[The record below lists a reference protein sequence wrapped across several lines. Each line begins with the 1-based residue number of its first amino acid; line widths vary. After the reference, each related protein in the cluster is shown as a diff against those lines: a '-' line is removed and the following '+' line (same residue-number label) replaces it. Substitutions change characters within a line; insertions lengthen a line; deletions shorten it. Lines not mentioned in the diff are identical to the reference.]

1 MLMYHKH
8 LLIIAFALMAFTAQA
23 ETKTVNVET
32 AGTLSTLIKGDDLN
46 VIDLTLTGNIN
57 KADIAFIRQKMKVET
72 LDLKDANIVS
82 YSETVGETTIEYP
95 ANEFPAN
102 VFQKKDNDDA
112 IIPLKKIIFPAT
124 MTSVGS
130 YAFNSSS
137 DSQLETVDFSNCSN
151 LETIKGYAF
160 EFCDKITEIDLSGH
174 ANLKSIGEYGFG
186 QTGAKTIN
194 LEGCSALESIGGR
207 AFYNSYECTVLN
219 LKGCTALKTIGNR
232 AFLNLSKNSANKTEG
247 YNLVLD
253 FSTCTSL
260 ETIQESGC
268 KSAKA
273 VAFIFPASVKQL
285 QKDAFNLC
293 NNAKYSRY
301 FCKLPELGSSA
312 LKSLYKKKCYVL
324 SGNKADY
331 ENAGFTDVEEF
342 DATGIKSI
350 ASSITNGKAYSITGM
365 PYNGTGIRII
375 GGKKYIK

>member
-1 MLMYHKH
+1 MKCKH
-8 LLIIAFALMAFTAQA
+8 LLLIAFSLMAFTAQA
-23 ETKTVNVET
+23 ETKTIKVET

-57 KADIAFIRQKMKVET
+57 KADIAFIRQNMKVET
-72 LDLKDANIVS
+72 LDLKDANIVA

-102 VFQKKDNDDA
+102 VFQKKENDDA
-112 IIPLKKIIFPAT
+112 IIPLKKIIFPAS

-137 DSQLETVDFSNCSN
+137 QSQLETVDFSNCSN

-160 EFCDKITEIDLSGH
+160 EFCNKITEIDLSGH
-174 ANLKSIGEYGFG
+174 ANLKSIEEYGFG

-194 LEGCSALESIGGR
+194 LEGCSALESIGER
-207 AFYNSYECTVLN
+207 AFYQSYECTVLN

-232 AFLNLSKNSANKTEG
+232 AFLNLSKNSSKTKG

-268 KSAKA
+268 QSAKA
-273 VAFIFPASVKQL
+273 VAFIFPASLKQL
-285 QKDAFNLC
+285 QKNAFNLC
-293 NNAKYSRY
+293 TNAQYSRY

-312 LKSLYKKKCYVL
+312 LKSLYKKKCYVPA
-324 SGNKADY
+324 GNKADY

-350 ASSITNGKAYSITGM
+350 ASSIANGKAYSITGQ

-375 GGKKYIK
+375 GGKKYSK

>member
-1 MLMYHKH
+1 MKCKH
-8 LLIIAFALMAFTAQA
+8 LLLIAFSLMVFTAQA
-23 ETKTVNVET
+23 ETKTIKVET

-57 KADIAFIRQKMKVET
+57 KADIAFIRQNMKVET
-72 LDLKDANIVS
+72 LDLKDANIVA

-112 IIPLKKIIFPAT
+112 IIPLKKIIFPAS

-137 DSQLETVDFSNCSN
+137 QSQLETVDFSNCSN

-160 EFCDKITEIDLSGH
+160 EFCNKITEIDLSGH
-174 ANLKSIGEYGFG
+174 ANLKSIEEYGFG

-194 LEGCSALESIGGR
+194 LEGCSALESIGER
-207 AFYNSYECTVLN
+207 AFYQSYECTALN
-219 LKGCTALKTIGNR
+219 LKGCTTLKTIGNR
-232 AFLNLSKNSANKTEG
+232 AFLNLSKNSSKTEG

-260 ETIQESGC
+260 ETIWESGC
-268 KSAKA
+268 QSAKA
-273 VAFIFPASVKQL
+273 VAFILPASVKEL
-285 QKDAFNLC
+285 QKNAFYLC
-293 NNAKYSRY
+293 TNAQYSRY

-324 SGNKADY
+324 PGNKADY
-331 ENAGFTDVEEF
+331 ENAGFEDVEEF

-350 ASSITNGKAYSITGM
+350 ASSSATGKAYSITGQ
-365 PYNGTGIRII
+365 PYNGNGIRII
-375 GGKKYIK
+375 GGKKYSK

>member
-1 MLMYHKH
+1 MKCKH
-8 LLIIAFALMAFTAQA
+8 LLLIAFSLMAFTAQA
-23 ETKTVNVET
+23 ETKTIKVET
-32 AGTLSTLIKGDDLN
+32 AGTLSTLIQGDDLN

-57 KADIAFIRQKMKVET
+57 KADIAFIRQNMKVET
-72 LDLKDANIVS
+72 LDLKDANIVA

-112 IIPLKKIIFPAT
+112 IIPLKKIIFPAS

-137 DSQLETVDFSNCSN
+137 QSQLETVDFSNCSN

-160 EFCDKITEIDLSGH
+160 EFCNKITEIDLSGH
-174 ANLKSIGEYGFG
+174 ANLKSIEEYGFG

-194 LEGCSALESIGGR
+194 LEGCSALESIGER
-207 AFYNSYECTVLN
+207 AFYQSYECTVLN

-232 AFLNLSKNSANKTEG
+232 AFLNLSKNSSKTAG

-253 FSTCTSL
+253 FSPCTSL
-260 ETIQESGC
+260 ETICESGC
-268 KSAKA
+268 QSAKA
-273 VAFIFPASVKQL
+273 VAFILPASVKEL
-285 QKDAFNLC
+285 QKNAFYLC
-293 NNAKYSRY
+293 TNAQYSRY

-324 SGNKADY
+324 PGNKADY
-331 ENAGFTDVEEF
+331 ENAGFEDVEEF

-350 ASSITNGKAYSITGM
+350 ASSSANGKAYSITGQ
-365 PYNGTGIRII
+365 PYNGNGIRII
-375 GGKKYIK
+375 GGKKYSK

>member
-1 MLMYHKH
+1 MKCKH
-8 LLIIAFALMAFTAQA
+8 LLLIAFSLMVFTAQA
-23 ETKTVNVET
+23 ETKTIKVET
-32 AGTLSTLIKGDDLN
+32 AGTLSTLIQGDDLN

-57 KADIAFIRQKMKVET
+57 KADIAFIRQNMKVET
-72 LDLKDANIVS
+72 LDLKDANIVA

-102 VFQKKDNDDA
+102 VFQKKDNDDT
-112 IIPLKKIIFPAT
+112 IIPLKKIIFPAS

-137 DSQLETVDFSNCSN
+137 QSQLETVDFSNCSN

-160 EFCDKITEIDLSGH
+160 EFCNKITEIDLSGH
-174 ANLKSIGEYGFG
+174 ANLKSIEEYGFG

-194 LEGCSALESIGGR
+194 LEGCSALESIGER
-207 AFYNSYECTVLN
+207 AFYQSYECTALN

-232 AFLNLSKNSANKTEG
+232 AFLNLSKNSSKTEG

-268 KSAKA
+268 QSAKA
-273 VAFIFPASVKQL
+273 VAFILPASVKEL
-285 QKDAFNLC
+285 QKNAFYLC
-293 NNAKYSRY
+293 TNAQYSRY

-324 SGNKADY
+324 PGNKADY
-331 ENAGFTDVEEF
+331 ENAGFEDVEEF

-350 ASSITNGKAYSITGM
+350 ASSSATGKAYSITGQ
-365 PYNGTGIRII
+365 PYNGNGIRII
-375 GGKKYIK
+375 GGKKYSK

>member
-1 MLMYHKH
+1 MKCKH
-8 LLIIAFALMAFTAQA
+8 LLLIAFSLMAFTAHA
-23 ETKTVNVET
+23 ETKTIKVET

-72 LDLKDANIVS
+72 LDLKDANIVT
-82 YSETVGETTIEYP
+82 YSEKVGETTIEYP

-102 VFQKKDNDDA
+102 VFQKKEKDKA

-130 YAFNSSS
+130 YAFDSS
-137 DSQLETVDFSNCSN
+137 DQSQLETVDFSHCSN
-151 LETIKGYAF
+151 LETIKDYAF
-160 EFCDKITEIDLSGH
+160 KFCYKITEIDLSGH
-174 ANLKSIGEYGFG
+174 ANLKSIGEYGFE

-207 AFYNSYECTVLN
+207 ALSQSYECTALN
-219 LKGCTALKTIGNR
+219 LKGCTALKTIGKR
-232 AFLNLSKNSANKTEG
+232 AFLNLSKNSAKTED

-253 FSTCTSL
+253 FSPCTSL
-260 ETIQESGC
+260 ETICESC
-268 KSAKA
+268 CQSAKA
-273 VAFIFPASVKQL
+273 VAFILPASVKQL
-285 QKDAFNLC
+285 QKNAFYSC
-293 NNAKYSRY
+293 TNAQYSRY

-312 LKSLYKKKCYVL
+312 LNSLYKKKCYVL

-342 DATGIKSI
+342 GATGIKSI
-350 ASSITNGKAYSITGM
+350 VSSSANGKAYSITGL

>member
-1 MLMYHKH
+1 M
-8 LLIIAFALMAFTAQA
+8 
-23 ETKTVNVET
+23 ET
-32 AGTLSTLIKGDDLN
+32 AGTLSTLIKGNDLN
-46 VIDLTLTGNIN
+46 VTDLTLTGNIN
-57 KADIAFIRQKMKVET
+57 KADIAFIRQSMKVET
-72 LDLKDANIVS
+72 LDLKDANIVA

-102 VFQKKDNDDA
+102 VFQKKENDDA
-112 IIPLKKIIFPAT
+112 IIPLKKIVFPAS

-137 DSQLETVDFSNCSN
+137 KSQLETVDFSNCYN
-151 LETIKGYAF
+151 LETIKDYAF
-160 EFCDKITEIDLSGH
+160 EFCNKITEIDLSGH

-232 AFLNLSKNSANKTEG
+232 AFLNLSKNSAKPKE

-268 KSAKA
+268 QSAKA
-273 VAFIFPASVKQL
+273 VAFILPASVKQL
-285 QKDAFNLC
+285 QKNAFNLC
-293 NNAKYSRY
+293 TNAQYSRY
-301 FCKLPELGSSA
+301 YCKLPELGSSA
-312 LKSLYKKKCYVL
+312 LKSLYNKKCYVL

-350 ASSITNGKAYSITGM
+350 VSSSANGKAYSITGL

-375 GGKKYIK
+375 GGKKYSK

>member
-1 MLMYHKH
+1 MKCKH
-8 LLIIAFALMAFTAQA
+8 LLLIAFSLMAFTAQA
-23 ETKTVNVET
+23 ETKTIKVET

-57 KADIAFIRQKMKVET
+57 KADIAFIRQNMKVET
-72 LDLKDANIVS
+72 LDLKDANIVA

-102 VFQKKDNDDA
+102 VFQKKDNDNT
-112 IIPLKKIIFPAT
+112 IIPLKKIIFPAS
-124 MTSVGS
+124 MTAVGQ

-160 EFCDKITEIDLSGH
+160 EFCNKITEIDLSGH
-174 ANLKSIGEYGFG
+174 ANLKSIEEYGFG

-194 LEGCSALESIGGR
+194 LEGCSALESIGER
-207 AFYNSYECTVLN
+207 AFYQSYECTALN

-232 AFLNLSKNSANKTEG
+232 AFLNLSKNSSKTAG

-253 FSTCTSL
+253 FSPCTSL

-268 KSAKA
+268 QSAKA
-273 VAFIFPASVKQL
+273 VAFILPASVKEL
-285 QKDAFNLC
+285 QKNAFNLC
-293 NNAKYSRY
+293 TNAQYSRY

-324 SGNKADY
+324 PGNKADY
-331 ENAGFTDVEEF
+331 ENAGFEDVEEF

-350 ASSITNGKAYSITGM
+350 ASSSANGKAYSITGQ
-365 PYNGTGIRII
+365 PYNGNGIRII
-375 GGKKYIK
+375 GGKKYNKLH

>member
-1 MLMYHKH
+1 MKCKH
-8 LLIIAFALMAFTAQA
+8 LLLIAFSLMVFTAQA
-23 ETKTVNVET
+23 ETKTIKVET

-57 KADIAFIRQKMKVET
+57 KADIAFIRQNMKVET
-72 LDLKDANIVS
+72 LDLKDANIVA

-112 IIPLKKIIFPAT
+112 IIPLKKIIFPAS

-130 YAFNSSS
+130 HAFDNSSQ
-137 DSQLETVDFSNCSN
+137 SQLETVDFSNCSN
-151 LETIKGYAF
+151 LETIKDYAF
-160 EFCDKITEIDLSGH
+160 EFCYKITEIDLSGH
-174 ANLKSIGEYGFG
+174 ANLKSIEEYGFG

-194 LEGCSALESIGGR
+194 LEGCSALESIGER
-207 AFYNSYECTVLN
+207 AFYQSYECTALN

-232 AFLNLSKNSANKTEG
+232 AFLNLSKNSSKTED

-268 KSAKA
+268 QSAKA
-273 VAFIFPASVKQL
+273 VAFILPASVKEL
-285 QKDAFNLC
+285 QKNAFYLC
-293 NNAKYSRY
+293 TNAQYSRY

-324 SGNKADY
+324 PGNKADY
-331 ENAGFTDVEEF
+331 ENAGFEDVEEF

-350 ASSITNGKAYSITGM
+350 ASSSANGKAYSITGQ
-365 PYNGTGIRII
+365 PYNGNGIRII
-375 GGKKYIK
+375 GGKKYSK

>member
-1 MLMYHKH
+1 MKCKH
-8 LLIIAFALMAFTAQA
+8 LLLIAFSLMAFTAQA
-23 ETKTVNVET
+23 ETKTIKVET

-57 KADIAFIRQKMKVET
+57 KADIAFIRQNMKVET
-72 LDLKDANIVS
+72 LDLKDANIVA

-102 VFQKKDNDDA
+102 VFQKKDNDNT
-112 IIPLKKIIFPAT
+112 IIPLKKIIFPAS
-124 MTSVGS
+124 MTAVGQ

-137 DSQLETVDFSNCSN
+137 QSQLETVDFSNCSN

-160 EFCDKITEIDLSGH
+160 EFCNKITEIDLSGH
-174 ANLKSIGEYGFG
+174 ANLKSIEEYGFG

-194 LEGCSALESIGGR
+194 LEGCSALESIGER
-207 AFYNSYECTVLN
+207 AFYQSYECTALN

-232 AFLNLSKNSANKTEG
+232 AFLNLSKNSSNTES

-253 FSTCTSL
+253 FSPCTSL

-268 KSAKA
+268 QSAKA
-273 VAFIFPASVKQL
+273 VAFILPASVKEL
-285 QKDAFNLC
+285 QKNAFYLC
-293 NNAKYSRY
+293 TNAQYSRY

-324 SGNKADY
+324 PGNKADY
-331 ENAGFTDVEEF
+331 ENAGFEDVEEF

-350 ASSITNGKAYSITGM
+350 ASSSATGKAYSITGQ
-365 PYNGTGIRII
+365 PYNGNGIRII
-375 GGKKYIK
+375 GGKKYSK

>member
-1 MLMYHKH
+1 MKCKH
-8 LLIIAFALMAFTAQA
+8 LLLIAFSLMVFTAHA
-23 ETKTVNVET
+23 ETKTIKVET

-57 KADIAFIRQKMKVET
+57 KADIAFIRQNMKVET
-72 LDLKDANIVS
+72 LDLKDANIVA

-95 ANEFPAN
+95 ADEFPAN

-112 IIPLKKIIFPAT
+112 IIPLKKIIFPAS

-160 EFCDKITEIDLSGH
+160 EFCYKITEIDLSGH
-174 ANLKSIGEYGFG
+174 ANLKSIEEYGFG

-194 LEGCSALESIGGR
+194 LEGCSALESIGER
-207 AFYNSYECTVLN
+207 AFYQSYECTALN

-232 AFLNLSKNSANKTEG
+232 AFLNLSKNSSKTAG

-253 FSTCTSL
+253 FSPCTLL

-268 KSAKA
+268 QSAKA
-273 VAFIFPASVKQL
+273 VAFILPASVKEL
-285 QKDAFNLC
+285 QKNAFNLC
-293 NNAKYSRY
+293 TNAQYSRY

-324 SGNKADY
+324 PGNKADY
-331 ENAGFTDVEEF
+331 ENAGFEDVEEF

-350 ASSITNGKAYSITGM
+350 ASSPANGKAYSITGQ
-365 PYNGTGIRII
+365 PYNGNGIRII
-375 GGKKYIK
+375 GGKKYSK

>member
-1 MLMYHKH
+1 MLMKCKH
-8 LLIIAFALMAFTAQA
+8 LLIIAFALMAFTAKA

-72 LDLKDANIVS
+72 LDLKDANIVA

-137 DSQLETVDFSNCSN
+137 KSQLETVDFSHCSN

-232 AFLNLSKNSANKTEG
+232 AFLNLSKNSAKPKD

-268 KSAKA
+268 QSAKA
-273 VAFIFPASVKQL
+273 VAFILPASLKQL
-285 QKDAFNLC
+285 QKNAFYLC
-293 NNAKYSRY
+293 TNAKYSRY

-312 LKSLYKKKCYVL
+312 LKSLYNKKCYVL

-350 ASSITNGKAYSITGM
+350 VSSSANGKAYSITGL

>member
-1 MLMYHKH
+1 MKCKH
-8 LLIIAFALMAFTAQA
+8 LLLIAFSLMVFTAHA
-23 ETKTVNVET
+23 ETKTIKVET

-57 KADIAFIRQKMKVET
+57 KADIAFIRQNMKVET
-72 LDLKDANIVS
+72 LDLKDANIVA

-112 IIPLKKIIFPAT
+112 IIPLKKIIFPAS

-130 YAFNSSS
+130 YAFSSS
-137 DSQLETVDFSNCSN
+137 SQSQLETVDFSNCSN

-160 EFCDKITEIDLSGH
+160 EFCNKITEIDLSGH
-174 ANLKSIGEYGFG
+174 ANLKSIEEYGFG

-194 LEGCSALESIGGR
+194 LEGCSALESIGER
-207 AFYNSYECTVLN
+207 AFYQSYECTALN

-232 AFLNLSKNSANKTEG
+232 AFLNLSKNSSKTED

-253 FSTCTSL
+253 FSPCTSL

-268 KSAKA
+268 QSAKA
-273 VAFIFPASVKQL
+273 VAFILPASVKEL
-285 QKDAFNLC
+285 QKNAFYLC
-293 NNAKYSRY
+293 TNAQYSRY

-324 SGNKADY
+324 PGNKADY
-331 ENAGFTDVEEF
+331 ENAGFEDVEEF

-350 ASSITNGKAYSITGM
+350 SSSSATGKAYSITGQ
-365 PYNGTGIRII
+365 PYNGNGIRII
-375 GGKKYIK
+375 GGKKYSK

>member
-1 MLMYHKH
+1 MKCKH
-8 LLIIAFALMAFTAQA
+8 LLLIAFSLMVFTAHA
-23 ETKTVNVET
+23 ETKTIKVET
-32 AGTLSTLIKGDDLN
+32 AGTLSTLIQGDDLN

-57 KADIAFIRQKMKVET
+57 KADIAFIRQNMKVET
-72 LDLKDANIVS
+72 LDLKDANIVA

-102 VFQKKDNDDA
+102 VFQKKDNDDT
-112 IIPLKKIIFPAT
+112 IIPLKKIIFPAS

-137 DSQLETVDFSNCSN
+137 QSQLETVDFSNCSN

-160 EFCDKITEIDLSGH
+160 EFCNKITEIDLSGH
-174 ANLKSIGEYGFG
+174 ANLKSIEEYGFG

-194 LEGCSALESIGGR
+194 LEGCSALESIGER
-207 AFYNSYECTVLN
+207 AFYQSYECTALN

-232 AFLNLSKNSANKTEG
+232 AFLNLSKYSANTEG

-268 KSAKA
+268 QSAKA
-273 VAFIFPASVKQL
+273 VAFILPASVKEL
-285 QKDAFNLC
+285 QKNAFYLC
-293 NNAKYSRY
+293 TNAQYSRY

-324 SGNKADY
+324 PGNKADY
-331 ENAGFTDVEEF
+331 ENAGFEDVEEF

-350 ASSITNGKAYSITGM
+350 ASSSATGKAYSITGQ
-365 PYNGTGIRII
+365 PYNGNGIRII
-375 GGKKYIK
+375 GGKKYSK

>member
-1 MLMYHKH
+1 MKCKH
-8 LLIIAFALMAFTAQA
+8 LLLIAFSLMAFTAQA
-23 ETKTVNVET
+23 ETKTIKVET

-57 KADIAFIRQKMKVET
+57 KADIAFIRQNMKVET
-72 LDLKDANIVS
+72 LDLKDANIVA

-112 IIPLKKIIFPAT
+112 IIPLKKIIFPAS

-137 DSQLETVDFSNCSN
+137 QSQLETVDFSNCSN

-160 EFCDKITEIDLSGH
+160 EFCNKITEIDLSGH
-174 ANLKSIGEYGFG
+174 ANLKSIEEYGFG

-194 LEGCSALESIGGR
+194 LEGCSALESIGER
-207 AFYNSYECTVLN
+207 AFYQSYECTALN

-232 AFLNLSKNSANKTEG
+232 AFLNLSKNSSKTAG

-253 FSTCTSL
+253 FSPCTSL

-268 KSAKA
+268 QSAKA
-273 VAFIFPASVKQL
+273 VAFILPASVKEL
-285 QKDAFNLC
+285 QKNAFYLC
-293 NNAKYSRY
+293 TNAQYSRY

-324 SGNKADY
+324 PGNKADY
-331 ENAGFTDVEEF
+331 ENAGFEDVEEF

-350 ASSITNGKAYSITGM
+350 ASSSANGKAYSITGQ
-365 PYNGTGIRII
+365 PYNGNGIRII
-375 GGKKYIK
+375 GGKKYSK

>member
-1 MLMYHKH
+1 MKCKH
-8 LLIIAFALMAFTAQA
+8 LLLIAFSLMVFTAHA
-23 ETKTVNVET
+23 ETKTIKVET

-57 KADIAFIRQKMKVET
+57 KADIAFIRQNMKVET
-72 LDLKDANIVS
+72 LDLKDANIVA

-112 IIPLKKIIFPAT
+112 IIPLKKIIFPAS

-137 DSQLETVDFSNCSN
+137 QSQLETVDFSNCSN

-160 EFCDKITEIDLSGH
+160 EFCNKITEIDLSGH
-174 ANLKSIGEYGFG
+174 ANLKSIEEYGFG

-194 LEGCSALESIGGR
+194 LEGCSALESIGER
-207 AFYNSYECTVLN
+207 AFYQSYECTALN

-232 AFLNLSKNSANKTEG
+232 AFLNLSKNSAKTEG

-253 FSTCTSL
+253 FSPCTSL

-268 KSAKA
+268 QSAKA
-273 VAFIFPASVKQL
+273 VAFILPASVKEL
-285 QKDAFNLC
+285 QKNAFYLC
-293 NNAKYSRY
+293 TNAQYSRY

-324 SGNKADY
+324 PGNKADY
-331 ENAGFTDVEEF
+331 ENAGFEDVEEF

-350 ASSITNGKAYSITGM
+350 ASSSATGKAYSITGQ
-365 PYNGTGIRII
+365 PYNGNGIRII
-375 GGKKYIK
+375 GGKKYSK

>member
-1 MLMYHKH
+1 MKCKH
-8 LLIIAFALMAFTAQA
+8 LLLIAFSLMAFTAQA
-23 ETKTVNVET
+23 ETKTIKVET

-57 KADIAFIRQKMKVET
+57 KADIAFIRQNMKVET
-72 LDLKDANIVS
+72 LDLKDANIVA

-112 IIPLKKIIFPAT
+112 IIPLKKIIFPAS

-137 DSQLETVDFSNCSN
+137 QSQLETVDFSNCSN

-160 EFCDKITEIDLSGH
+160 EFCNKITEIDLSGH
-174 ANLKSIGEYGFG
+174 ANLKSIEEYGFG

-194 LEGCSALESIGGR
+194 LEGCSALESIGER
-207 AFYNSYECTVLN
+207 AFYQSYECTAIN

-232 AFLNLSKNSANKTEG
+232 AFLNLSKNSSKTED

-253 FSTCTSL
+253 FSPCTSL

-268 KSAKA
+268 QSAKA
-273 VAFIFPASVKQL
+273 VAFILPASVKEL
-285 QKDAFNLC
+285 QKNAFYLC
-293 NNAKYSRY
+293 TNAQYSRY

-324 SGNKADY
+324 PGNKADY
-331 ENAGFTDVEEF
+331 ENAGFEDVEEF

-350 ASSITNGKAYSITGM
+350 ASSSANGKAYSITGL
-365 PYNGTGIRII
+365 PYNGNGIRII
-375 GGKKYIK
+375 GGKKYSK

>member
-1 MLMYHKH
+1 MKCKH
-8 LLIIAFALMAFTAQA
+8 LLLIAFSLMAFTAQA
-23 ETKTVNVET
+23 ETKTIKVET

-57 KADIAFIRQKMKVET
+57 KADIAFIRQNMKVET
-72 LDLKDANIVS
+72 LDLKDANIVA

-102 VFQKKDNDDA
+102 VFQKKDNDNT
-112 IIPLKKIIFPAT
+112 IIPLKKIIFPAS
-124 MTSVGS
+124 MTAVGQ

-160 EFCDKITEIDLSGH
+160 EFCNKITEIDLSGH
-174 ANLKSIGEYGFG
+174 ANLKSIEEYGFG

-194 LEGCSALESIGGR
+194 LEGCSALESIGER
-207 AFYNSYECTVLN
+207 AFYQSYECTALN

-232 AFLNLSKNSANKTEG
+232 AFLNLSKNSSNTES

-253 FSTCTSL
+253 FSPCTSL

-268 KSAKA
+268 QSAKA
-273 VAFIFPASVKQL
+273 VAFILPASVKEL
-285 QKDAFNLC
+285 QKNAFYLC
-293 NNAKYSRY
+293 TNAQYSRY

-324 SGNKADY
+324 PGNKADY
-331 ENAGFTDVEEF
+331 ENAGFEDVEEF

-350 ASSITNGKAYSITGM
+350 ASSSATGKAYSITGQ
-365 PYNGTGIRII
+365 PYNGNGIRII
-375 GGKKYIK
+375 GGKKYSK

>member
-8 LLIIAFALMAFTAQA
+8 LLIIAFALMAFTAKA

-57 KADIAFIRQKMKVET
+57 KADIAFIRQNMKVET
-72 LDLKDANIVS
+72 LDLKDANIVA
-82 YSETVGETTIEYP
+82 YSKTVGETTIEYP

-102 VFQKKDNDDA
+102 VFQKKENDDA
-112 IIPLKKIIFPAT
+112 IIPLKKIVFPTT
-124 MTSVGS
+124 MTAVGQ

-194 LEGCSALESIGGR
+194 LEGCSALESIGER
-207 AFYNSYECTVLN
+207 AFYQSYECTALN

-232 AFLNLSKNSANKTEG
+232 AFLNLSKNSAKRGG

-253 FSTCTSL
+253 FSPCTSL

-268 KSAKA
+268 QSVKA
-273 VAFIFPASVKQL
+273 VAFILPASVKQL
-285 QKDAFNLC
+285 QKNAFNLC
-293 NNAKYSRY
+293 TNAKYSRY
-301 FCKLPELGSSA
+301 YCKLPELGSSA

-350 ASSITNGKAYSITGM
+350 ASSITNGKAYSITGL

>member
-1 MLMYHKH
+1 MKCKH
-8 LLIIAFALMAFTAQA
+8 LLLIAFSLMAFTAHA
-23 ETKTVNVET
+23 ETKTIKVET
-32 AGTLSTLIKGDDLN
+32 AGTLSTLIQGDDLN

-57 KADIAFIRQKMKVET
+57 KADIAFIRQNMKVET
-72 LDLKDANIVS
+72 LDLKDANIVA

-102 VFQKKDNDDA
+102 VFQKKDNDDT
-112 IIPLKKIIFPAT
+112 IIPLKKIIFPAS
-124 MTSVGS
+124 MTAVGQ

-160 EFCDKITEIDLSGH
+160 EFCNKITEIDLSGH
-174 ANLKSIGEYGFG
+174 ANLKSIEEYGFG

-194 LEGCSALESIGGR
+194 LEGCSALESIGER
-207 AFYNSYECTVLN
+207 AFYQSYECTALN

-232 AFLNLSKNSANKTEG
+232 AFLNLSKNSSKTEG

-268 KSAKA
+268 QSAKA

-285 QKDAFNLC
+285 QKNAFYLC
-293 NNAKYSRY
+293 TNAQYSRY
-301 FCKLPELGSSA
+301 FCKLPELGSGA
-312 LKSLYKKKCYVL
+312 LKSLYKKKCYVPA
-324 SGNKADY
+324 GNKADY

-350 ASSITNGKAYSITGM
+350 ASSSANGKAYSITGQ
-365 PYNGTGIRII
+365 PYNGNGIRII
-375 GGKKYIK
+375 GGKKYSK

>member
-1 MLMYHKH
+1 MKCKH
-8 LLIIAFALMAFTAQA
+8 LLLIAFSLMAFTAQA
-23 ETKTVNVET
+23 ETKTIKVET

-57 KADIAFIRQKMKVET
+57 KADIAFIRQNMKVET
-72 LDLKDANIVS
+72 LDLKDANIVA

-102 VFQKKDNDDA
+102 VFQMKENDDA
-112 IIPLKKIIFPAT
+112 IIPLKKIIFPAS

-130 YAFNSSS
+130 HAFDNSSQ
-137 DSQLETVDFSNCSN
+137 SQLETVDFSNCSN

-160 EFCDKITEIDLSGH
+160 EFCYKITDIDLSGH
-174 ANLKSIGEYGFG
+174 ANLKTIEEYGFG

-194 LEGCSALESIGGR
+194 LEGCSALESIGDR
-207 AFYNSYECTVLN
+207 AFYQSYECTVLN

-232 AFLNLSKNSANKTEG
+232 AFLNLSKNSSKTEG

-268 KSAKA
+268 QSAKA
-273 VAFIFPASVKQL
+273 VAFILPASVKQL
-285 QKDAFNLC
+285 QKNAFNLC
-293 NNAKYSRY
+293 TNAQYSRY

-312 LKSLYKKKCYVL
+312 LKSLYKKKCYVPA
-324 SGNKADY
+324 GNKADY

-350 ASSITNGKAYSITGM
+350 ASSSANGKAYSITGQ

-375 GGKKYIK
+375 GGKKYSK

>member
-1 MLMYHKH
+1 MKCKH
-8 LLIIAFALMAFTAQA
+8 LLLIAFSLMAFTAHA
-23 ETKTVNVET
+23 ETKTIKVET

-57 KADIAFIRQKMKVET
+57 KADIAFIRQSMKVET
-72 LDLKDANIVS
+72 LDLKDANIMA
-82 YSETVGETTIEYP
+82 YSETVGETTTEYP

-102 VFQKKDNDDA
+102 VYQKKETDNV
-112 IIPLKKIIFPAT
+112 IIPLKKIVFPAS

-137 DSQLETVDFSNCSN
+137 QSQLETVDFSNCSN

-174 ANLKSIGEYGFG
+174 ANLKSIEEYSFG

-194 LEGCSALESIGGR
+194 LEGCSALESIGER
-207 AFYNSYECTVLN
+207 AFYQSYECTALN

-232 AFLNLSKNSANKTEG
+232 AFLNLSKNSAKTEG

-253 FSTCTSL
+253 FSPCTSL
-260 ETIQESGC
+260 ETICESGC
-268 KSAKA
+268 QSAKA
-273 VAFIFPASVKQL
+273 VAFILPASVKEL
-285 QKDAFNLC
+285 QEKAFYLC
-293 NNAKYSRY
+293 TNAQYSRY
-301 FCKLPELGSSA
+301 FCKLPELGSGA
-312 LKSLYKKKCYVL
+312 LKSLYKKKCYVPA
-324 SGNKADY
+324 GNKADY

-350 ASSITNGKAYSITGM
+350 ASSSATGKAYSITGQ
-365 PYNGTGIRII
+365 PYNGNGIRII
-375 GGKKYIK
+375 GGKKYSK

>member
-1 MLMYHKH
+1 MKCKH
-8 LLIIAFALMAFTAQA
+8 LLLIAFSLMVFTAQA
-23 ETKTVNVET
+23 ETKTIKVET

-57 KADIAFIRQKMKVET
+57 KADIAFIRQNMKVET
-72 LDLKDANIVS
+72 LDLKDANIVA

-112 IIPLKKIIFPAT
+112 IIPLKKIIFPAS

-137 DSQLETVDFSNCSN
+137 QSQLETVDFSNCSN

-160 EFCDKITEIDLSGH
+160 EFCNKITEIDLSGH
-174 ANLKSIGEYGFG
+174 ANLKSIEEYGFG

-194 LEGCSALESIGGR
+194 LEGCSALESIGER
-207 AFYNSYECTVLN
+207 AFYQSYECTALN

-232 AFLNLSKNSANKTEG
+232 AFLNLSKNSSKTAG

-253 FSTCTSL
+253 FSPCTSL

-268 KSAKA
+268 QSAKA
-273 VAFIFPASVKQL
+273 VAFILPASVKEL
-285 QKDAFNLC
+285 QKNAFYLC
-293 NNAKYSRY
+293 TNAQYSRY

-324 SGNKADY
+324 PGNKADY
-331 ENAGFTDVEEF
+331 ENAGFEDVEEF

-350 ASSITNGKAYSITGM
+350 ASSSATGKAYSITGQ
-365 PYNGTGIRII
+365 PYNGNGIRII
-375 GGKKYIK
+375 GGKKYSK

>member
-1 MLMYHKH
+1 MKCKH
-8 LLIIAFALMAFTAQA
+8 LLLIAFSLMVFTAQA
-23 ETKTVNVET
+23 ETKTIKVET

-57 KADIAFIRQKMKVET
+57 KADIAFIRQNMKVET
-72 LDLKDANIVS
+72 LDLKDANIVA

-112 IIPLKKIIFPAT
+112 IIPLKKIIFPAS

-137 DSQLETVDFSNCSN
+137 QSQLETVDFSNCSN

-160 EFCDKITEIDLSGH
+160 EFCNKITEIDLSGH
-174 ANLKSIGEYGFG
+174 ANLKSIEEYGFG

-194 LEGCSALESIGGR
+194 LEGCSALESIGER
-207 AFYNSYECTVLN
+207 AFYQSYECTALN

-232 AFLNLSKNSANKTEG
+232 AFLNLSKNSSKTED

-253 FSTCTSL
+253 FSPCTSL

-268 KSAKA
+268 QSAKA
-273 VAFIFPASVKQL
+273 VAFIFPASLKQL
-285 QKDAFNLC
+285 QKNAFNLC
-293 NNAKYSRY
+293 TNAQYSRY

-324 SGNKADY
+324 PGNKADY
-331 ENAGFTDVEEF
+331 ENAGFEDVEEF

-350 ASSITNGKAYSITGM
+350 ASSSANGKAYSITGQ
-365 PYNGTGIRII
+365 PYNGNGIRII
-375 GGKKYIK
+375 GGKKYSK

>member
-1 MLMYHKH
+1 MKCKH
-8 LLIIAFALMAFTAQA
+8 LLLIAFSLMVFTAQA
-23 ETKTVNVET
+23 ETKTIKVET
-32 AGTLSTLIKGDDLN
+32 AGTLSTLIQGDDLN

-57 KADIAFIRQKMKVET
+57 KADIAFIRQNMKVET
-72 LDLKDANIVS
+72 LDLKDANIVA

-112 IIPLKKIIFPAT
+112 IIPLKKIIFPAS

-137 DSQLETVDFSNCSN
+137 QSQLETVDFSNCSN

-160 EFCDKITEIDLSGH
+160 EFCNKITEIDLSGH
-174 ANLKSIGEYGFG
+174 ANLKSIEEYGFG

-194 LEGCSALESIGGR
+194 LEGCSALESIGER
-207 AFYNSYECTVLN
+207 AFYQSYECTALN

-232 AFLNLSKNSANKTEG
+232 AFLNLSKNSSKTAG

-268 KSAKA
+268 QSAKA
-273 VAFIFPASVKQL
+273 VAFILPASVKEL
-285 QKDAFNLC
+285 QKNAFYLC
-293 NNAKYSRY
+293 TNAQYSRY

-324 SGNKADY
+324 PGNKADY
-331 ENAGFTDVEEF
+331 ENAGFEDVEEF

-350 ASSITNGKAYSITGM
+350 ASSSATGKAYSITGQ
-365 PYNGTGIRII
+365 PYNGNGIRII
-375 GGKKYIK
+375 GGKKYSK

>member
-1 MLMYHKH
+1 MKCKH
-8 LLIIAFALMAFTAQA
+8 LLLIAFSLMAFTAQA
-23 ETKTVNVET
+23 ETKTIKVET
-32 AGTLSTLIKGDDLN
+32 AGTLSTLIQGDDLN

-57 KADIAFIRQKMKVET
+57 KADIAFIRQNMKVET
-72 LDLKDANIVS
+72 LDLKDANIVA

-112 IIPLKKIIFPAT
+112 IIPLKKIIFPAS
-124 MTSVGS
+124 MTAVGQ

-160 EFCDKITEIDLSGH
+160 EFCNKITEIDLSGH
-174 ANLKSIGEYGFG
+174 ANLKSIEEYGFG

-194 LEGCSALESIGGR
+194 LEGCSALESIGER
-207 AFYNSYECTVLN
+207 AFYQSYECTALN
-219 LKGCTALKTIGNR
+219 LKGCTTLKTIGNR
-232 AFLNLSKNSANKTEG
+232 AFLNLSKNSFKTEG

-253 FSTCTSL
+253 FSPCTSL

-268 KSAKA
+268 QSAKA
-273 VAFIFPASVKQL
+273 VAFILPASVKQL
-285 QKDAFNLC
+285 QKNAFYLC
-293 NNAKYSRY
+293 TNAQYSRY

-324 SGNKADY
+324 PGNKADY
-331 ENAGFTDVEEF
+331 ENAGFEDVEEF

-350 ASSITNGKAYSITGM
+350 ASSSATGKAYSITGQ
-365 PYNGTGIRII
+365 PYNGNGIRII
-375 GGKKYIK
+375 GGKKYSK

>member
-1 MLMYHKH
+1 MKCKH
-8 LLIIAFALMAFTAQA
+8 LLLIAFSLMVFTAQA
-23 ETKTVNVET
+23 ETKTIKVET

-57 KADIAFIRQKMKVET
+57 KADIAFIRQNMKVET
-72 LDLKDANIVS
+72 LDLKDANIVA

-112 IIPLKKIIFPAT
+112 IIPLKKIIFPAS
-124 MTSVGS
+124 MTAVGQ

-137 DSQLETVDFSNCSN
+137 QSQLETVDFSNCSN

-160 EFCDKITEIDLSGH
+160 EFCNKITEIDLSGH
-174 ANLKSIGEYGFG
+174 ANLKSIEEYSFG

-194 LEGCSALESIGGR
+194 LEGCSALESIGER
-207 AFYNSYECTVLN
+207 AFYQSYECTALN
-219 LKGCTALKTIGNR
+219 LKGCIALKTIGNR
-232 AFLNLSKNSANKTEG
+232 AFLNLSKYTFNTEG

-268 KSAKA
+268 QSAKA
-273 VAFIFPASVKQL
+273 VASILPASVKEL
-285 QKDAFNLC
+285 QKNAFYLC
-293 NNAKYSRY
+293 TNAQYSRY

-324 SGNKADY
+324 PGNKADY
-331 ENAGFTDVEEF
+331 ENAGFEDVEEF

-350 ASSITNGKAYSITGM
+350 GSSSANGKAYSITGQ
-365 PYNGTGIRII
+365 PYNGNGIRII
-375 GGKKYIK
+375 GGKKYSK

>member
-1 MLMYHKH
+1 MKCKH
-8 LLIIAFALMAFTAQA
+8 LLLIAFSLMVFTAHA
-23 ETKTVNVET
+23 ETKTIKVET
-32 AGTLSTLIKGDDLN
+32 AGTLSTLIQGDDLN

-57 KADIAFIRQKMKVET
+57 KADIAFIRQNMKVET
-72 LDLKDANIVS
+72 LDLKDANIVA

-112 IIPLKKIIFPAT
+112 IIPLKKIIFPAS

-137 DSQLETVDFSNCSN
+137 QSQLETVDFSNCSN

-160 EFCDKITEIDLSGH
+160 EFCNKITEIDLSGH
-174 ANLKSIGEYGFG
+174 VNLKTIEEYGFG

-194 LEGCSALESIGGR
+194 LEGCSALESIGER
-207 AFYNSYECTVLN
+207 AFYQSYECTALN

-232 AFLNLSKNSANKTEG
+232 AFLNLSKYTFNTEG

-268 KSAKA
+268 QSAKA
-273 VAFIFPASVKQL
+273 VAFILPASLKQL
-285 QKDAFNLC
+285 QKNSFYLC
-293 NNAKYSRY
+293 TNAQYSRY

-324 SGNKADY
+324 PGNKADY
-331 ENAGFTDVEEF
+331 ENAGFEDVEEF

-350 ASSITNGKAYSITGM
+350 ASSSATGKAYSITGQ
-365 PYNGTGIRII
+365 PYNGNGIRII
-375 GGKKYIK
+375 GGKKYSK

>member
-1 MLMYHKH
+1 MKCKH
-8 LLIIAFALMAFTAQA
+8 LLLIAFSLMAFTAQA
-23 ETKTVNVET
+23 ETKTIKVET

-57 KADIAFIRQKMKVET
+57 KADIAFIRQNMKVET
-72 LDLKDANIVS
+72 LDLKDANIVA

-102 VFQKKDNDDA
+102 VFQKKENDDA
-112 IIPLKKIIFPAT
+112 IIPLKKIIFPAS

-137 DSQLETVDFSNCSN
+137 QSQLETVDFSNCSN

-174 ANLKSIGEYGFG
+174 ANLKSIEEYGFG

-194 LEGCSALESIGGR
+194 LEGCSALESIGER
-207 AFYNSYECTVLN
+207 AFYQSYECTALN

-232 AFLNLSKNSANKTEG
+232 AFLNLSKNSSKTAG

-268 KSAKA
+268 QSAKA
-273 VAFIFPASVKQL
+273 VAFILPASVKQL
-285 QKDAFNLC
+285 QKNAFNLC
-293 NNAKYSRY
+293 TNAQYSRY
-301 FCKLPELGSSA
+301 FCKLPELGSGA
-312 LKSLYKKKCYVL
+312 LKSLYKKKCYVPA
-324 SGNKADY
+324 GNKADY

-350 ASSITNGKAYSITGM
+350 TSSFANGKAYSITGQ
-365 PYNGTGIRII
+365 PYNGNGIRII
-375 GGKKYIK
+375 GGKKYSK

>member
-1 MLMYHKH
+1 MKCKH
-8 LLIIAFALMAFTAQA
+8 LLLIAFSLMVFTAHA
-23 ETKTVNVET
+23 ETKTIKVET

-57 KADIAFIRQKMKVET
+57 KADIAFIRQNMKVET
-72 LDLKDANIVS
+72 LDLKDANIVA

-102 VFQKKDNDDA
+102 VFQKKDNDDT
-112 IIPLKKIIFPAT
+112 IIPLKKIIFPAS

-137 DSQLETVDFSNCSN
+137 QSQLETVDFSNCSN

-160 EFCDKITEIDLSGH
+160 EFCNKITEIDLSGH
-174 ANLKSIGEYGFG
+174 ANLKSIEEYGFG

-194 LEGCSALESIGGR
+194 LEGCSALESIGER
-207 AFYNSYECTVLN
+207 AFYQSYECTALN
-219 LKGCTALKTIGNR
+219 LKGCNALKTIGNR
-232 AFLNLSKNSANKTEG
+232 AFLNLSKNSSKTED

-253 FSTCTSL
+253 FSPCTSL

-268 KSAKA
+268 QSAKA
-273 VAFIFPASVKQL
+273 VAFILPASVKQL
-285 QKDAFNLC
+285 QKNAFYLC
-293 NNAKYSRY
+293 TNAQYSRY

-324 SGNKADY
+324 PGNKADY
-331 ENAGFTDVEEF
+331 ENAGFEDVEEF

-350 ASSITNGKAYSITGM
+350 ASSSATGKAYSITGQ
-365 PYNGTGIRII
+365 PYNGNGIRII
-375 GGKKYIK
+375 GGKKYSK

>member
-1 MLMYHKH
+1 MLMKCKH

-72 LDLKDANIVS
+72 LDLKDANIVA

-95 ANEFPAN
+95 ANEFPAY
-102 VFQKKDNDDA
+102 VFQKKENDNA

-130 YAFNSSS
+130 YAFDSS
-137 DSQLETVDFSNCSN
+137 DQSQLETVDFSNCSN
-151 LETIKGYAF
+151 LETIKGNAF
-160 EFCDKITEIDLSGH
+160 EFCYKITEIDLSGH
-174 ANLKSIGEYGFG
+174 ANLKTIEEHGFG

-194 LEGCSALESIGGR
+194 LEGCSALESIGDC
-207 AFYNSYECTVLN
+207 AFYQSYECTVLN

-232 AFLNLSKNSANKTEG
+232 AFLNLSKNSAETEG

-253 FSTCTSL
+253 FSPCTSL

-268 KSAKA
+268 QSAKA
-273 VAFIFPASVKQL
+273 VAFILPASLKQL
-285 QKDAFNLC
+285 QKNAFNLC
-293 NNAKYSRY
+293 TNAKYSRY
-301 FCKLPELGSSA
+301 FCKLPELGSGA
-312 LKSLYKKKCYVL
+312 LKYLYKKKCYVL
-324 SGNKADY
+324 PGNKADY

-342 DATGIKSI
+342 VATGIKSI
-350 ASSITNGKAYSITGM
+350 ASSIANGKAYSITGQ

-375 GGKKYIK
+375 GGKKYSK

>member
-1 MLMYHKH
+1 MLMKCKH

-57 KADIAFIRQKMKVET
+57 KADIAFIRQNMKVET
-72 LDLKDANIVS
+72 LDLKDANIVA

-102 VFQKKDNDDA
+102 VFQKKENDNA
-112 IIPLKKIIFPAT
+112 IIPLKKIIFPAS

-130 YAFNSSS
+130 HAFDNSSQ
-137 DSQLETVDFSNCSN
+137 SQLETVDFSNCSN
-151 LETIKGYAF
+151 LETIKDYAF
-160 EFCDKITEIDLSGH
+160 EFCYKITEIDLSGH
-174 ANLKSIGEYGFG
+174 ANLKSIEEYGFG

-194 LEGCSALESIGGR
+194 LEGCSALESIGER
-207 AFYNSYECTVLN
+207 AFYQSYECTVLN

-232 AFLNLSKNSANKTEG
+232 AFLNLSKNSSKTEG

-268 KSAKA
+268 QSAKA
-273 VAFIFPASVKQL
+273 VAFIFPASLKQL
-285 QKDAFNLC
+285 QKNAFNLC
-293 NNAKYSRY
+293 SNAQYSRY

-312 LKSLYKKKCYVL
+312 LKSLYKKKCYVPA
-324 SGNKADY
+324 GNKADY

-350 ASSITNGKAYSITGM
+350 ASSSANGKAYSITGQ

-375 GGKKYIK
+375 GGKKYSK

>member
-1 MLMYHKH
+1 MKCKH
-8 LLIIAFALMAFTAQA
+8 LLLIAFSLMAFTAHA
-23 ETKTVNVET
+23 ETKTIKVET
-32 AGTLSTLIKGDDLN
+32 AGTLSTLIQGDDLN

-57 KADIAFIRQKMKVET
+57 KADIAFIRQNMKVET
-72 LDLKDANIVS
+72 LDLKDANIVA

-102 VFQKKDNDDA
+102 VFQKKENDDA
-112 IIPLKKIIFPAT
+112 IIPLKKIIFPAS

-137 DSQLETVDFSNCSN
+137 QSQLETVDFSNCSN

-160 EFCDKITEIDLSGH
+160 EFCNKITEIDLSGH
-174 ANLKSIGEYGFG
+174 ANLKSIEEYGFG

-194 LEGCSALESIGGR
+194 LEGCSALESIGER
-207 AFYNSYECTVLN
+207 AFYQSYECTALN

-232 AFLNLSKNSANKTEG
+232 AFLNLSKNSAKREG

-253 FSTCTSL
+253 FSPCTSL

-268 KSAKA
+268 QSAKA
-273 VAFIFPASVKQL
+273 VAFILPASVKEL
-285 QKDAFNLC
+285 QKNAFYLC
-293 NNAKYSRY
+293 TNAQYSRY

-324 SGNKADY
+324 PGNKADY
-331 ENAGFTDVEEF
+331 ENAGFEDVEEF

-350 ASSITNGKAYSITGM
+350 ASSSATGKAYSITGQ
-365 PYNGTGIRII
+365 PYNGNGIRII
-375 GGKKYIK
+375 GGKKYSK

>member
-1 MLMYHKH
+1 MKCKH
-8 LLIIAFALMAFTAQA
+8 LLLIAFSLMAFTAHA
-23 ETKTVNVET
+23 ETKTIKVET

-57 KADIAFIRQKMKVET
+57 KADIAFIRQNMKVET
-72 LDLKDANIVS
+72 LDLKDANIVA

-102 VFQKKDNDDA
+102 VFQKKENDDA
-112 IIPLKKIIFPAT
+112 IIPLKKIIFPAS

-137 DSQLETVDFSNCSN
+137 QSQLETVDFSNCSN

-160 EFCDKITEIDLSGH
+160 EFCYKITEIDLSGH
-174 ANLKSIGEYGFG
+174 ANLKSIEEYGFG

-194 LEGCSALESIGGR
+194 LEGCSALESIGER
-207 AFYNSYECTVLN
+207 AFYQSYECTALN

-232 AFLNLSKNSANKTEG
+232 AFLNLSKNSSKTED

-253 FSTCTSL
+253 FSPCTSL

-268 KSAKA
+268 QSAKA
-273 VAFIFPASVKQL
+273 VAFILPASVKEL
-285 QKDAFNLC
+285 QKNAFNLC
-293 NNAKYSRY
+293 TNAQYSRY

-312 LKSLYKKKCYVL
+312 LKSLYKKQCYVL
-324 SGNKADY
+324 PGNKADY
-331 ENAGFTDVEEF
+331 ENAGFEDVEEF

-350 ASSITNGKAYSITGM
+350 ASSSANGKAYSITGQ
-365 PYNGTGIRII
+365 PYNGNGIRII
-375 GGKKYIK
+375 GGKKYSK

>member
-1 MLMYHKH
+1 MKCKH
-8 LLIIAFALMAFTAQA
+8 LLLIAFSLMAFTAQA
-23 ETKTVNVET
+23 ETKTIKVET

-57 KADIAFIRQKMKVET
+57 KADIAFIRQNMKVET
-72 LDLKDANIVS
+72 LDLKDANIVA

-102 VFQKKDNDDA
+102 VFQKKENDDTF
-112 IIPLKKIIFPAT
+112 IPLKKIIFPAS

-137 DSQLETVDFSNCSN
+137 QSQLETVDFSNCSN

-160 EFCDKITEIDLSGH
+160 EFCNKITEIDLSGH
-174 ANLKSIGEYGFG
+174 ANLKSIEEYGFG

-194 LEGCSALESIGGR
+194 LEGCSAMESIGDR
-207 AFYNSYECTVLN
+207 AFYQSYECTTLN

-232 AFLNLSKNSANKTEG
+232 AFLNLSKNSSKTAG

-268 KSAKA
+268 QSAKA
-273 VAFIFPASVKQL
+273 VAFILPASVKEL
-285 QKDAFNLC
+285 QKNAFYLC
-293 NNAKYSRY
+293 TNAQYSRY

-312 LKSLYKKKCYVL
+312 LKSLYKKQCYVL
-324 SGNKADY
+324 PGNKADY
-331 ENAGFTDVEEF
+331 ENAGFEDVEEF

-350 ASSITNGKAYSITGM
+350 ASSSANGKAYSITGQ
-365 PYNGTGIRII
+365 PYNGNGIRII
-375 GGKKYIK
+375 GGKKYSK

>member
-1 MLMYHKH
+1 MKCKH
-8 LLIIAFALMAFTAQA
+8 LLLIAFSLMVFTAQA
-23 ETKTVNVET
+23 ETKTIKVET

-57 KADIAFIRQKMKVET
+57 KADIAFIRQNMKVET
-72 LDLKDANIVS
+72 LDLKDANIVA

-112 IIPLKKIIFPAT
+112 IIPLKKIIFPAS
-124 MTSVGS
+124 MTAVGQ

-160 EFCDKITEIDLSGH
+160 EFCNKITEIDLSGH
-174 ANLKSIGEYGFG
+174 ANLKSIEEYGFG

-194 LEGCSALESIGGR
+194 LEGCSALESIGER
-207 AFYNSYECTVLN
+207 AFYQSYECTALN
-219 LKGCTALKTIGNR
+219 LKGCNALKTIGNR
-232 AFLNLSKNSANKTEG
+232 AFLNLSKNSSKTAG

-253 FSTCTSL
+253 FSPCTSL

-268 KSAKA
+268 QSAKA
-273 VAFIFPASVKQL
+273 VAFILPASVKEL
-285 QKDAFNLC
+285 QKNAFYLC
-293 NNAKYSRY
+293 TNAQYSRY

-324 SGNKADY
+324 PGNKADY
-331 ENAGFTDVEEF
+331 ENAGFEDVEEF

-350 ASSITNGKAYSITGM
+350 ASSSATGKAYSITGQ
-365 PYNGTGIRII
+365 PYNGNGIRII
-375 GGKKYIK
+375 GGKKYSK

>member
-1 MLMYHKH
+1 MKCKH
-8 LLIIAFALMAFTAQA
+8 LLLIAFSLMVFTAHA
-23 ETKTVNVET
+23 ETKTIKVET

-57 KADIAFIRQKMKVET
+57 KADIAFIRQNMKVET
-72 LDLKDANIVS
+72 LDLKDANIVA

-102 VFQKKDNDDA
+102 VFQKKDNDDT
-112 IIPLKKIIFPAT
+112 IIPLKKIIFPAS

-137 DSQLETVDFSNCSN
+137 QSQLETVDFSNCSN

-160 EFCDKITEIDLSGH
+160 EFCNKITEIDLSGH
-174 ANLKSIGEYGFG
+174 ANLKSIEEYGFG

-194 LEGCSALESIGGR
+194 LEGCSALESIGER
-207 AFYNSYECTVLN
+207 AFYQSYECTALN

-232 AFLNLSKNSANKTEG
+232 AFLNLSKNSSKTED

-253 FSTCTSL
+253 FSPCTSL
-260 ETIQESGC
+260 ETICESGC
-268 KSAKA
+268 QSAKA
-273 VAFIFPASVKQL
+273 VAFILPASVKEL
-285 QKDAFNLC
+285 QKNAFYLC
-293 NNAKYSRY
+293 TNAQYSRY

-324 SGNKADY
+324 PGNKADY
-331 ENAGFTDVEEF
+331 ENAGFEDVEEF

-350 ASSITNGKAYSITGM
+350 ASSSATGKAYSITGQ
-365 PYNGTGIRII
+365 PYNGNGIRII
-375 GGKKYIK
+375 GGKKYSK

>member
-1 MLMYHKH
+1 MKCKH
-8 LLIIAFALMAFTAQA
+8 LLLIAFSLMAFTAQA
-23 ETKTVNVET
+23 ETKTIKVET

-46 VIDLTLTGNIN
+46 VIDFTLTGNIN
-57 KADIAFIRQKMKVET
+57 KADIAFIRQNMKVET
-72 LDLKDANIVS
+72 LDLKDANIVA

-102 VFQKKDNDDA
+102 VFQKKENDDA
-112 IIPLKKIIFPAT
+112 IIPLKKIIFPAS

-137 DSQLETVDFSNCSN
+137 QSQLETVDFSNCSN

-174 ANLKSIGEYGFG
+174 ANLKSIEEYGFG

-194 LEGCSALESIGGR
+194 LEGCSALESIGER
-207 AFYNSYECTVLN
+207 AFYQSYECTALN

-232 AFLNLSKNSANKTEG
+232 AFLNLSKNSSKTKG

-268 KSAKA
+268 QSAKA
-273 VAFIFPASVKQL
+273 VAFILPASVKQL
-285 QKDAFNLC
+285 QKNAFNLC
-293 NNAKYSRY
+293 TNAQYSRY
-301 FCKLPELGSSA
+301 FCKLPELGSGA
-312 LKSLYKKKCYVL
+312 LKSLYKKKCYVPA
-324 SGNKADY
+324 GNKADY

-350 ASSITNGKAYSITGM
+350 ASSSANGKAYSITGQ
-365 PYNGTGIRII
+365 PYNGNGIRII
-375 GGKKYIK
+375 GGKKYSK

>member
-1 MLMYHKH
+1 MLMKCKH
-8 LLIIAFALMAFTAQA
+8 LLIIAFALMAFTAKA

-72 LDLKDANIVS
+72 LDLKDANIVA
-82 YSETVGETTIEYP
+82 YSEKVGETTIEYP

-112 IIPLKKIIFPAT
+112 IIPLKKIIFPAS

-137 DSQLETVDFSNCSN
+137 QSQLETVDFSNCSN
-151 LETIKGYAF
+151 LETIKDYAF
-160 EFCDKITEIDLSGH
+160 EFCYKITEIDLSGH
-174 ANLKSIGEYGFG
+174 ANLKTIEEHGFG

-194 LEGCSALESIGGR
+194 LEGCSALESIGDC
-207 AFYNSYECTVLN
+207 AFYQSYECTVLN

-232 AFLNLSKNSANKTEG
+232 AFLNLSKNSSKTEG

-273 VAFIFPASVKQL
+273 VAFILPASVKEL
-285 QKDAFNLC
+285 QENAFKYC
-293 NNAKYSRY
+293 TNAKYSRY
-301 FCKLPELGSSA
+301 FCKLPKLGSGA
-312 LKSLYKKKCYVL
+312 LKSLYNKKCYVL

-350 ASSITNGKAYSITGM
+350 VSSSANGKAYSITGL